1 MNQKR
6 KIITDR
12 PTITDKEILSQ
23 KQSFQTILKKY
34 YSGSA
39 AGGSGFSSLLG
50 WGIGG
55 LSVLAIIAV
64 VYFTQFH
71 NDTAS
76 TPLLSAIEKDS
87 TQVVQHDSSIV
98 TETNSRC
105 INPPYAELVEYEEYP
120 ISQNNRKRTIT
131 TKSGSI
137 ITIPAHA
144 FVNEN
149 GEPVTKN
156 ITIRYRDFHN
166 PMEFFLS
173 GIPMDY
179 DSAGVNYTF
188 TSAGMFDIDAKAGG
202 EQLYLKE
209 DKEIELQLVS
219 KQDEVYN
226 FYNYDTSENQWN
238 YLYTEEESSIKPFVN
253 KSVEKKEQVVETK
266 TVETQEKEYTFSDLH
281 KLDPNKR
288 IELLT
293 SKQTIKVRKP
303 TNYFFNAED
312 VISNK
317 SSLNKIDNLV
327 LEIDKGQGFK
337 ESYYTVAWD
346 TVFITEQNYS
356 YTLIMIKGGK
366 KLNYSVTPILDEKS
380 YATAMEEFKT
390 QEAASEKE
398 IAYARKRQKET
409 LDIAV
414 INEQWTS
421 MRNIKVNNLGTYNC
435 DRPLPMPLF
444 AKNGS
449 RFIYDSN
456 GNRLF
461 YTQLF
466 VSQPKKNVLWAYPM
480 KRQWYYSEQ
489 LDNVGWFIT
498 QQGQIAIIEPS
509 IFNQE
514 NHERFTAMVYEKDEG
529 LKKLFTYLN

>member
-6 KIITDR
+6 KIVTDR
-12 PTITDKEILSQ
+12 PSITDKEILSQ
-23 KQSFQTILKKY
+23 KQSFQSILKKY
-34 YSGSA
+34 YSGSV
-39 AGGSGFSSLLG
+39 AGGSSFSSLLG

-55 LSVLAIIAV
+55 LSVLTIVAV

-71 NDTAS
+71 NNNAT
-76 TPLLSAIEKDS
+76 TPQLSAIEKDS
-87 TQVVQHDSSIV
+87 TQIVEHDSSNIV
-98 TETNSRC
+98 ETNKRC
-105 INPPYAELVEYEEYP
+105 INPPFAELVEYEEYP
-120 ISQNNRKRTIT
+120 ISKNNRKRVIT

-144 FVNEN
+144 FVNES
-149 GEPVTKN
+149 GESVTKN
-156 ITIRYRDFHN
+156 IIIIYRDFHN

-179 DSAGVNYTF
+179 DSAGINYTF
-188 TSAGMFDIDAKAGG
+188 TSAGMFEINAKAEG

-209 DKEIELQLVS
+209 DKEIDLQLVS

-226 FYNYDTSENQWN
+226 FYNYDTTENQWN
-238 YLYTEEESSIKPFVN
+238 YLYTEEKSSIKPIVN
-253 KSVEKKEQVVETK
+253 KSSEKEEQIVETS
-266 TVETQEKEYTFSDLH
+266 TVATQEKEYVFSDIYEM
-281 KLDPNKR
+281 DANKR

-293 SKQTIKVRKP
+293 RNQTIKVRKP

-312 VISNK
+312 VITNK
-317 SSLNKIDNLV
+317 SSLNQINNLV

-356 YTLIMIKGGK
+356 YTLIMIKGEK
-366 KLNYSVTPILDEKS
+366 KLNYSVTPILDEAS
-380 YATAMEEFKT
+380 YTTAMKEYET
-390 QEAASEKE
+390 QEIASEKE
-398 IAYARKRQKET
+398 TAYAREKQKE
-409 LDIAV
+409 LLKMDV

-444 AKNGS
+444 AKKGS
-449 RFIYDSN
+449 RYIYDNN

-466 VSQPKKNVLWAYPM
+466 VSQPQKNVLWAYPLEQ
-480 KRQWYYSEQ
+480 QWYYSDK
-489 LDNVGWFIT
+489 LNNVGWFIT
-498 QQGQIAIIEPS
+498 EQGQIAIIEPS
-509 IFNQE
+509 YFNQDG
-514 NHERFTAMVYEKDEG
+514 HERLTAMVYEKNKG
-529 LKKLFTYLN
+529 LEKLFTYLN